1 MLMVIWIVLSLNF
14 FLTVVFCLCSQITS
28 CFLCLV
34 RMKSTKYWSIMS
46 AAVALLCIPFST
58 RSTVCALQARCISQS
73 INASTPSPDHQ

>member
-34 RMKSTKYWSIMS
+34 RMKLLSIGVS
-46 AAVALLCIPFST
+46 YRLLSLSCVY
-58 RSTVCALQARCISQS
+58 RSQLDLLYVPYRHGACLKV
-73 INASTPSPDHQ
+73 